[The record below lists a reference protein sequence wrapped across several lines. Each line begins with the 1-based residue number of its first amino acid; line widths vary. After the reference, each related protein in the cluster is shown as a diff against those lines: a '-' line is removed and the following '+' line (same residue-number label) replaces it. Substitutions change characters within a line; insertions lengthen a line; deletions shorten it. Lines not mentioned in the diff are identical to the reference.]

1 MSPEDYWG
9 GKIMKRV
16 YLCVFC
22 VVIMLSLAAC
32 SVQTSQEQELN
43 DAVSDSL
50 SEIYDAADAIDSMNA
65 PD

>member
-1 MSPEDYWG
+1 
-9 GKIMKRV
+9 MKRV